1 MAKTDL
7 PEPDSP
13 TNANVSP
20 YLIVK
25 LISSTALITPV
36 SESNYTL
43 KMFASNK
50 YFISILKIC

>member
-1 MAKTDL
+1 MAKTDI

-20 YLIVK
+20 YLIVI

-36 SESNYTL
+36 SESKYTL
-43 KMFASNK
+43 KLFASNK
-50 YFISILKIC
+50 